1 MKKAISNILTGFWW
15 PGRKTTTNNSENAQ
29 ASDDSRDFDEIK
41 INLDCDQIS
50 RIGKDMSESSKK
62 LLNEELNMLSS
73 LERLRK
79 NKNELWIMALNNLKR
94 LIPKKEQYYMKNVT
108 GNTNPTIIE
117 KDIRLIDEMI
127 FFAEEFDNTSLNISE
142 TEVIDLDEVD
152 EIIQ

>member
-79 NKNELWIMALNNLKR
+79 K
-94 LIPKKEQYYMKNVT
+94 
-108 GNTNPTIIE
+108 
-117 KDIRLIDEMI
+117 
-127 FFAEEFDNTSLNISE
+127 
-142 TEVIDLDEVD
+142 
-152 EIIQ
+152 

>member
-79 NKNELWIMALNNLKR
+79 NKNELWIMALNNLKS
-94 LIPKKEQYYMKNVT
+94 LIPKQEQYYMKNGI

-127 FFAEEFDNTSLNISE
+127 FLLKNLTILF
-142 TEVIDLDEVD
+142 
-152 EIIQ
+152 